1 MSPSEL
7 GSVPDAVELAA
18 GDGAARHPSREQSRN
33 TAAKATT
40 QPILNVLLLLSRN
53 LFAYSLKA
61 YYSLALI
68 ITKFSRVLTGY
79 NIATYKATLF
89 CMCQVQCTCTVYA

>member
-7 GSVPDAVELAA
+7 GSVPDVVELAA

-40 QPILNVLLLLSRN
+40 RPISTLVIPILS
-53 LFAYSLKA
+53 
-61 YYSLALI
+61 
-68 ITKFSRVLTGY
+68 
-79 NIATYKATLF
+79 
-89 CMCQVQCTCTVYA
+89 C